1 MKRFLML
8 LLSLC
13 VLMLAS
19 CTDDVQ
25 QTTSAGEGNEPP
37 LEENQDP
44 DDPLGG
50 EGDGD
55 HAELPKGE
63 GEDMGNTGSDNEG
76 TGDENEQKPS
86 GDVELPKVPLP

>member
-25 QTTSAGEGNEPP
+25 QTTSAGEGNDPP

-44 DDPLGG
+44 DDP
-50 EGDGD
+50 
-55 HAELPKGE
+55 
-63 GEDMGNTGSDNEG
+63 
-76 TGDENEQKPS
+76 
-86 GDVELPKVPLP
+86 